1 MKFKIV
7 ADSSADMLSISLDI
21 PFESVPLKI
30 ITAER
35 EYVDDASLDVHEML
49 TDLQKY
55 KGKTRS
61 SCPNPD
67 DYLAAFG
74 DAENIFVITITSG
87 LSGSC
92 NSAKK
97 AANDYLSSHPD
108 RKVMV
113 IDSLSTGAESA
124 LMIEKIAELIEDGR
138 EFPEIEA
145 ILTEYAKNTRLLFS
159 LESLHNLAANGRVKP
174 IVAKISG
181 ILGIRVLGR
190 ASDVGTLEVVE
201 KVRGAQSAIVGLAK
215 LMKTDGYKGGK
226 VRIHHAE
233 NPAAA
238 EKLAAKIREEFPD
251 ALIEISTT
259 RALCSFYA
267 EMGGILL
274 GFET

>member
-1 MKFKIV
+1 
-7 ADSSADMLSISLDI
+7 MLSLACDI

-30 ITAER
+30 VAER

-55 KGKTRS
+55 KGKSRS

-67 DYLAAFG
+67 NYLAAFG
-74 DAENIFVITITSG
+74 DAENVFVITITSG
-87 LSGSC
+87 LSGSY
-92 NSAKK
+92 NSAVK
-97 AANDYLSSHPD
+97 AANDYRSAHPD
-108 RKVMV
+108 RNVMV

-124 LMIEKIAELIEDGR
+124 LMVEKIAELIKDGK
-138 EFPEIEA
+138 EFAEIEA
-145 ILTEYAKNTRLLFS
+145 HLTEYVKNTRLLFS

-201 KVRGAQSAIVGLAK
+201 KVRGAQSAVVGLAK
-215 LMKTDGYKGGK
+215 LMKIDGYKGGK

-233 NPAAA
+233 NPTAA

-251 ALIEISTT
+251 APIKISTT

-267 EMGGILL
+267 EMGGVLL